1 MSRLFIGLVLF
12 FAFVKPTAGAE
23 KKFLLDQPRRIVF
36 LGDSNTF
43 AGTFIAFLDA
53 HLRTRYPDRTYELI
67 NLGLPSETVSGL
79 SEPDHPY
86 PRPDIHTR
94 LDRALELSKPE
105 LVVACYGMNDG
116 IYSPFSEERFKKYQ
130 EGIWL
135 LIDKVKKAGAKIVL
149 MTPAPFDPLP
159 VMNKLLPAAAPKHSW
174 MRPYEK
180 YDAEVLTRYSEWLV
194 SLRKEGFIV
203 CDPHTAILRHLEKSR
218 SENPDY
224 RVSGDGIHPNEDG
237 HRIIAGELLVA
248 MNARGPIDT
257 LQYGKAPAN
266 AAFWKLVKERERILG
281 LAWLT
286 HVGHKRPDTPKGLQM
301 EEAKKKANELEGKIR
316 ALSKAASD

>member
-1 MSRLFIGLVLF
+1 MSRYLPAFIVLF
-12 FAFVKPTAGAE
+12 ALVKPTAGAE
-23 KKFLLDQPRRIVF
+23 KKFLLEEPRRIVF

-53 HLRTRYPDRTYELI
+53 HLRVRFPDRKYELI

-79 SEPDHPY
+79 SELDHPY

-105 LVVACYGMNDG
+105 LVIACYGMNDG
-116 IYSPFSEERFKKYQ
+116 IYSPYSEERFKKYQ
-130 EGIWL
+130 EGIRL

-159 VMNKLLPAAAPKHSW
+159 VKAKLLPAGAPKHSW

-180 YDAEVLTRYSEWLV
+180 YDADVLTRYSDWLV
-194 SLRKEGFIV
+194 SLRKESFTV
-203 CDPHTAILRHLEKSR
+203 SDPHTAILRHLEKMR
-218 SENPDY
+218 SENPAY

-237 HRIIAGELLVA
+237 HRIIAGELLLA
-248 MNARGPIDT
+248 LNAPGPIDT
-257 LQYGKAPAN
+257 LGYGKAPADG
-266 AAFWKLVKERERILG
+266 AFWKLVKERERILG

-286 HVGHKRPDTPKGLQM
+286 HVGHKRPDTPKGLPL
-301 EEAKKKANELEGKIR
+301 EEAKKKAAELEEKIR
-316 ALSKAASD
+316 QLSKAASK